1 MKKAL
6 IMTSV
11 AFVLLLAVIAAGL
24 NVVFTV
30 SYIDASFSVFSVQ
43 GEEDAK
49 EL

>member
-30 SYIDASFSVFSVQ
+30 SYIDASFSVFSV
-43 GEEDAK
+43 
-49 EL
+49 